1 MKRFLAELSRIIL
14 GLTFVVSGFLKA
26 IDPQGGAIKISEYFT
41 VFALPKS
48 EGLSLILS
56 ILLCCSEFIVGAFLL
71 MGIYRRMAARFIF
84 LFMAVMT
91 PLTLYLAIFNPV
103 ADWIQSI
110 GMVSV

>member
-48 EGLSLILS
+48 EGLPLFL
-56 ILLCCSEFIVGAFLL
+56 AFCF
-71 MGIYRRMAARFIF
+71 AVVSSSWERF
-84 LFMAVMT
+84 
-91 PLTLYLAIFNPV
+91 
-103 ADWIQSI
+103 S
-110 GMVSV
+110 